1 MIINW
6 LDLPKLTT
14 LTTLT
19 TDDEESNTFQCPRHV
34 ILESGFLV
42 NGVMLRHA
50 QSHQCGS
57 SKRIRFLLEH
67 SLFKKVLCDSIDY

>member
-1 MIINW
+1 MIIDW
-6 LDLPKLTT
+6 LDLPK

-34 ILESGFLV
+34 ILESGFLF
-42 NGVMLRHA
+42 NGVMIRHA

-57 SKRIRFLLEH
+57 SKCIQSLPEH
-67 SLFKKVLCDSIDY
+67 SLFKRVLCESDDE